1 MTLDELLAA
10 ARVEDPTVR
19 VGASAD
25 AFWSAVL
32 AELRRFFAG
41 RVPSYDADEL
51 VQDCVDVVLR
61 RLDEYQPRGHDTFVR
76 WLRVIAANHHLA
88 WQRAPQ
94 RERMRKA
101 KLLAQPSATPLLSPS
116 GWALLRERGG
126 LLEEHKQR
134 LPAHELRAL
143 EHELSGG
150 DDRAL
155 ARREGVAL
163 PTVRSRRWRARV
175 HVARSIA
182 GERRTPL

>member
-10 ARVEDPTVR
+10 ARIEDPDVR
-19 VGASAD
+19 VGASVD

-32 AELRRFFAG
+32 EELYRFFAG
-41 RVPSYDADEL
+41 RVSPCDADDL
-51 VQDCVDVVLR
+51 VQLCVDVVLR
-61 RLDEYQPRGHDTFVR
+61 KLDEYQSRGHDSFVR
-76 WLRVIAANHHLA
+76 WLRVIAANQHLA

-94 RERMRKA
+94 RERVRKA

-116 GWALLRERGG
+116 GWALLCERGG
-126 LLEEHKQR
+126 LLDEHKQR
-134 LPAHELRAL
+134 LPAHEQRAL

-155 ARREGVAL
+155 AVREGVAL
-163 PTVRSRRWRARV
+163 PTVRSRRWRARA